1 MPTILPIR
9 VYVSPWKQF
18 SIPLWVLGPIVLGL
32 LSLSLALNPLTQ
44 ADPDSAL
51 FGTLAASP

>member
-9 VYVSPWKQF
+9 AYVSPWKQF
-18 SIPLWVLGPIVLGL
+18 SIPLWVIAPIALGL
-32 LSLSLALNPLTQ
+32 LSLGLAMNPLTQ

-51 FGTLAASP
+51 FETLAASP